1 MVKEI
6 ELSGMT
12 KSQVNRNA
20 RIALKLAVLGTVS
33 MAVVYLCVISGLF
46 PMSFVQIYLFIIWIA
61 VAFIGIG
68 SVFGLFGLFGFIF
81 PVLVTYMAREIY
93 SGERREQFEKLPLVL
108 FMIRDD

>member
-1 MVKEI
+1 VVKEI

-46 PMSFVQIYLFIIWIA
+46 PMSFVQIYLFIMWIA

-68 SVFGLFGLFGFIF
+68 SVFGLFGFIF